1 MLSMDPA
8 HTTEAET
15 EAGTGAETGAETGT
29 AAAGTVLT
37 FFSSLSAGAYWS
49 LQMQIKG
56 RTRAM
61 LNDFALPSE

>member
-1 MLSMDPA
+1 MLSTDPA
-8 HTTEAET
+8 RTTQAET
-15 EAGTGAETGAETGT
+15 EAEAETGTQTET
-29 AAAGTVLT
+29 AAAGTVFT